1 MRDYFLLTCY
11 MQSKLFYQR
20 SCKREQDLM
29 IERKSEQEKYELYT
43 LHYSL
48 VSHPHLYRQVWPCG
62 RSQMII
68 LINQESI
75 DKSNSEM

>member
-1 MRDYFLLTCY
+1 MIIFLLTCY

-29 IERKSEQEKYELYT
+29 IERKNRQENYEPCIKN
-43 LHYSL
+43 YSL

-62 RSQMII
+62 HSQMSAQVNRVS
-68 LINQESI
+68 IN
-75 DKSNSEM
+75 KSNSEM